1 MNDTSNHAVPLAVMV
16 TRIAFLAYF
25 VFIFFAILLNL
36 FPSSDLSYSWL
47 IYLMLVYYV
56 AEQFS
61 QRFLKKGIDL
71 SYAYPILF
79 AIYSLNLV
87 SMALGAQEKL
97 PLLNRAEHFLS
108 FVFVAYVVWTFF
120 LQYLP
125 HDVWRHHRYYT
136 ALLVFSITAT
146 SGVINEIVELGLDGL
161 LNTKLI
167 GADPFDTSLDLLM
180 NSLGSGLFLAVRLIL
195 DNKRIPF

>member
-1 MNDTSNHAVPLAVMV
+1 MNTVPSPAVPLAVAV
-16 TRIAFLAYF
+16 TRIAFFGYF
-25 VFIFFAILLNL
+25 VFVFCALLRNL

-56 AEQFS
+56 AEQFA

-108 FVFVAYVVWTFF
+108 FIFIAYVVWTFF

-125 HDVWRHHRYYT
+125 HDVWRNHRYYT

-146 SGVINEIVELGLDGL
+146 LGVVNEIVELGLDGL
-161 LNTKLI
+161 LNTRLI
-167 GADPFDTSLDLLM
+167 GTDPFDTSLDLLM